1 MQSSNRE
8 NSKRIA
14 KNTLLLYVRMIFTMF
29 VALFTSRIVLETLG
43 VEDYGI
49 YNVVGGVVVMFSLFT
64 SSLSAAI
71 SRFLTFELGI
81 NNKIRLNLIF
91 SSSINVLLLF
101 SLALLI
107 LIEIVGVWF
116 LNSKL
121 NIPVERMNAANW
133 VMQCS
138 IIVFII
144 NLISVPYNA
153 AIISHEKMSAFAY
166 ISVLE
171 AIMKLGVAYL
181 LYISLFDKLIT
192 YALLL
197 IIVSLIIRMVYGIY
211 CNKHFEECK
220 YRRVLDKSLR
230 IVYFLSVCSIV
241 VTTLYMFIPSVFVYF
256 PTISNYADVTF
267 YNLYISV
274 VFASV
279 DVIRNTGIF
288 REPGVFMIYLTFAL
302 MLELFF
308 FKKRDIRNIIVFVIA
323 LLLTKSTAGY
333 IITFLLLGFKYLFYS
348 KLKYLPFF
356 FVIILC
362 FVIFLF
368 PHIEEEVFSKLD
380 EDNYN
385 YLSTLSRISSVVLPI
400 QMWLDNP
407 FYGIGLGHFSS
418 LYSIYAMKEFGMDF
432 RSDSSSTNTI
442 LNTITIYGWWIGVM
456 VVYGMY
462 KTTYCFVNQKNIL
475 LLLIFLLLF
484 SNEEMRNSLFY
495 NLLVAYGFASKND
508 NRILKNELCFLR

>member
-220 YRRVLDKSLR
+220 
-230 IVYFLSVCSIV
+230 
-241 VTTLYMFIPSVFVYF
+241 
-256 PTISNYADVTF
+256 
-267 YNLYISV
+267 
-274 VFASV
+274 
-279 DVIRNTGIF
+279 
-288 REPGVFMIYLTFAL
+288 
-302 MLELFF
+302 
-308 FKKRDIRNIIVFVIA
+308 
-323 LLLTKSTAGY
+323 
-333 IITFLLLGFKYLFYS
+333 
-348 KLKYLPFF
+348 
-356 FVIILC
+356 
-362 FVIFLF
+362 
-368 PHIEEEVFSKLD
+368 
-380 EDNYN
+380 
-385 YLSTLSRISSVVLPI
+385 I
-400 QMWLDNP
+400 Q
-407 FYGIGLGHFSS
+407 
-418 LYSIYAMKEFGMDF
+418 A
-432 RSDSSSTNTI
+432 
-442 LNTITIYGWWIGVM
+442 
-456 VVYGMY
+456 
-462 KTTYCFVNQKNIL
+462 C
-475 LLLIFLLLF
+475 
-484 SNEEMRNSLFY
+484 
-495 NLLVAYGFASKND
+495 A
-508 NRILKNELCFLR
+508 

>member
-1 MQSSNRE
+1 MNSLKCKIDLLIVFVVIVISEDTVLFGTNSNSLYVYVRYA
-8 NSKRIA
+8 IY
-14 KNTLLLYVRMIFTMF
+14 LLLYVALLRRNNSFCRYTSNLRFYATIFIVSICGIMVINSDYRMGY
-29 VALFTSRIVLETLG
+29 VLQ
-43 VEDYGI
+43 
-49 YNVVGGVVVMFSLFT
+49 M
-64 SSLSAAI
+64 
-71 SRFLTFELGI
+71 
-81 NNKIRLNLIF
+81 
-91 SSSINVLLLF
+91 
-101 SLALLI
+101 LLI
-107 LIEIVGVWF
+107 L
-116 LNSKL
+116 LS
-121 NIPVERMNAANW
+121 VE
-133 VMQCS
+133 
-138 IIVFII
+138 
-144 NLISVPYNA
+144 
-153 AIISHEKMSAFAY
+153 
-166 ISVLE
+166 
-171 AIMKLGVAYL
+171 
-181 LYISLFDKLIT
+181 
-192 YALLL
+192 
-197 IIVSLIIRMVYGIY
+197 IVSLIQFHRFAIL
-211 CNKHFEECK
+211 F
-220 YRRVLDKSLR
+220 SR

-348 KLKYLPFF
+348 KLKYLPF

-484 SNEEMRNSLFY
+484 SNEEMRNSLFTIY
-495 NLLVAYGFASKND
+495 LWHTDLHQKMIIEF
-508 NRILKNELCFLR
+508 

>member
-138 IIVFII
+138 IVVFII

-220 YRRVLDKSLR
+220 YRRVLDKSD
-230 IVYFLSVCSIV
+230 
-241 VTTLYMFIPSVFVYF
+241 MNP
-256 PTISNYADVTF
+256 N
-267 YNLYISV
+267 NK
-274 VFASV
+274 
-279 DVIRNTGIF
+279 N
-288 REPGVFMIYLTFAL
+288 
-302 MLELFF
+302 
-308 FKKRDIRNIIVFVIA
+308 
-323 LLLTKSTAGY
+323 
-333 IITFLLLGFKYLFYS
+333 
-348 KLKYLPFF
+348 
-356 FVIILC
+356 VII
-362 FVIFLF
+362 
-368 PHIEEEVFSKLD
+368 
-380 EDNYN
+380 
-385 YLSTLSRISSVVLPI
+385 
-400 QMWLDNP
+400 
-407 FYGIGLGHFSS
+407 
-418 LYSIYAMKEFGMDF
+418 
-432 RSDSSSTNTI
+432 
-442 LNTITIYGWWIGVM
+442 
-456 VVYGMY
+456 
-462 KTTYCFVNQKNIL
+462 
-475 LLLIFLLLF
+475 
-484 SNEEMRNSLFY
+484 
-495 NLLVAYGFASKND
+495 
-508 NRILKNELCFLR
+508 

>member
-1 MQSSNRE
+1 
-8 NSKRIA
+8 
-14 KNTLLLYVRMIFTMF
+14 
-29 VALFTSRIVLETLG
+29 
-43 VEDYGI
+43 
-49 YNVVGGVVVMFSLFT
+49 
-64 SSLSAAI
+64 
-71 SRFLTFELGI
+71 
-81 NNKIRLNLIF
+81 
-91 SSSINVLLLF
+91 
-101 SLALLI
+101 
-107 LIEIVGVWF
+107 
-116 LNSKL
+116 
-121 NIPVERMNAANW
+121 
-133 VMQCS
+133 
-138 IIVFII
+138 
-144 NLISVPYNA
+144 
-153 AIISHEKMSAFAY
+153 
-166 ISVLE
+166 
-171 AIMKLGVAYL
+171 
-181 LYISLFDKLIT
+181 
-192 YALLL
+192 
-197 IIVSLIIRMVYGIY
+197 
-211 CNKHFEECK
+211 
-220 YRRVLDKSLR
+220 
-230 IVYFLSVCSIV
+230 
-241 VTTLYMFIPSVFVYF
+241 
-256 PTISNYADVTF
+256 
-267 YNLYISV
+267 
-274 VFASV
+274 
-279 DVIRNTGIF
+279 
-288 REPGVFMIYLTFAL
+288 

>member
-1 MQSSNRE
+1 MVNSLKCKIDLLIVFVVIVISEDTVLFGTNSNSLYVYVRYA
-8 NSKRIA
+8 IY
-14 KNTLLLYVRMIFTMF
+14 LLLYVALLRRNNSFCRYTSNLRFYATIFIVSICGIMVINSDYRMGY
-29 VALFTSRIVLETLG
+29 VLQ
-43 VEDYGI
+43 
-49 YNVVGGVVVMFSLFT
+49 M
-64 SSLSAAI
+64 
-71 SRFLTFELGI
+71 
-81 NNKIRLNLIF
+81 
-91 SSSINVLLLF
+91 
-101 SLALLI
+101 LLI
-107 LIEIVGVWF
+107 L
-116 LNSKL
+116 LS
-121 NIPVERMNAANW
+121 VE
-133 VMQCS
+133 
-138 IIVFII
+138 
-144 NLISVPYNA
+144 
-153 AIISHEKMSAFAY
+153 
-166 ISVLE
+166 
-171 AIMKLGVAYL
+171 
-181 LYISLFDKLIT
+181 
-192 YALLL
+192 
-197 IIVSLIIRMVYGIY
+197 IVSLIQFHRFAIL
-211 CNKHFEECK
+211 F
-220 YRRVLDKSLR
+220 SR

-380 EDNYN
+380 EDNCN